1 VRQFSVFCLAAG
13 IAAALVGPASG
24 GKAGLSGNLCTTV
37 PKGALV
43 ALKVTAPCINQKP
56 HVSVQATPLGS
67 VRTVAYRAR
76 WGTDGGT
83 VSQPRTY
90 FAAQAIY
97 VQGASA
103 AVAYAQKHF
112 RAEVLAHGIPIS
124 SHPLATEDAETAAL
138 PQPAD
143 RRLHEGHD
151 SRARRPVR
159 PVGLLRGAR
168 SIPQTRRPAEPSGR
182 RGERPGTSERNQE
195 VVRRCC
201 QVGDRGPRLTPRREA
216 NPRAAPYA
224 EKLGVTS
231 PGRRPTPE
239 SHPSP
244 R

>member
-1 VRQFSVFCLAAG
+1 VRYAPALIDRQAFPRGWSVRQFSVFCLAAG

-56 HVSVQATPLGS
+56 LVSVQATPLGS

-76 WGTDGGT
+76 WGTGGGT

-124 SHPLATEDAETAAL
+124 SHPLATEDAETAACHNPPIDDCTKATIL
-138 PQPAD
+138 ALVGQYGLSVYFGGPAPFLKPDDPQNPAVD
-143 RRLHEGHD
+143 
-151 SRARRPVR
+151 
-159 PVGLLRGAR
+159 
-168 SIPQTRRPAEPSGR
+168 
-182 RGERPGTSERNQE
+182 
-195 VVRRCC
+195 
-201 QVGDRGPRLTPRREA
+201 EA
-216 NPRAAPYA
+216 NDQAQENAVKKSFVAAA
-224 EKLGVTS
+224 KSVIAALG
-231 PGRRPTPE
+231 
-239 SHPSP
+239 
-244 R
+244 